1 MSSVKN
7 NIILIGFMGVGK
19 GTMARFLAKNFQHI
33 AIDTD
38 DIIESM
44 EKREI
49 KKIFK
54 KKGERYFR
62 NLEQKVANW
71 IEKDINNTIIS
82 TGGGFPIYINNIKN
96 LGQIIYLYSS
106 FDNIL
111 KRIYASKNPNQKLKK
126 RPLFKEQEKA
136 KELYNKRES
145 FYKKCADI
153 TIDVSNKQPID
164 VLQQIKSLQLIKKFT

>member
-1 MSSVKN
+1 M
-7 NIILIGFMGVGK
+7 
-19 GTMARFLAKNFQHI
+19 
-33 AIDTD
+33 
-38 DIIESM
+38 
-44 EKREI
+44 
-49 KKIFK
+49 
-54 KKGERYFR
+54 
-62 NLEQKVANW
+62 
-71 IEKDINNTIIS
+71 
-82 TGGGFPIYINNIKN
+82 
-96 LGQIIYLYSS
+96 GQIIYLYSS

-126 RPLFKEQEKA
+126 RPLFKEQKKA